1 MVMGVAAVIGGVLR
15 RCGGLWTYLTERVKA
30 RKEVELERER
40 NSATAAVIPLLP
52 PGTDLF
58 ETEPNGRTRVIRMAP
73 ATSAPIS
80 LDRDEPPAGELPQ

>member
-1 MVMGVAAVIGGVLR
+1 MIGTILR
-15 RCGGLWTYLTERVKA
+15 RCGGLWTYLTERVNA

-52 PGTDLF
+52 PGSDLF

-73 ATSAPIS
+73 AASAAIS
-80 LDRDEPPAGELPQ
+80 LDRGEPLAGELSR